1 MKKQENTKERF
12 MEINLELVSADV
24 AEIVEEN
31 QEIGNL
37 KAYYHW
43 SCDACGGDS
52 DTGCLM
58 SDPDNCVRG

>member
-1 MKKQENTKERF
+1 
-12 MEINLELVSADV
+12 MEINLELVSVDV
-24 AEIVEEN
+24 AETVEEN